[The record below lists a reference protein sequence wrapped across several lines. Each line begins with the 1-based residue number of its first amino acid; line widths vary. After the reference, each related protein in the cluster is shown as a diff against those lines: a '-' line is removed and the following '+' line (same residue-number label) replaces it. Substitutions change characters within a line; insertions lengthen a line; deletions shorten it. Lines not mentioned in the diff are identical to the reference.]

1 MSKSGAGL
9 LLGLLIVL
17 PVTGAESTAAKPP
30 AAKPA
35 AAATAAPVD
44 QKTADTKAL
53 EAFRNDLQAV
63 ETEVISKAV
72 SLTTE
77 EATKFWPVFE
87 RFQKEQKVI
96 IDGQIEGV
104 RKYAE
109 HYATLT
115 DADAAA
121 YVSAL
126 LERDK
131 RINELRTRYM
141 AEFAKVLPAGK
152 AARVIHVSRRLA
164 LVAQVKLS
172 TEVPLVR

>member
-17 PVTGAESTAAKPP
+17 PVVGAETTAKPP

-35 AAATAAPVD
+35 VATPAAPVD
-44 QKTADTKAL
+44 QRAADTKAL
-53 EAFRNDLQAV
+53 EEFRNDLQAV

-72 SLTTE
+72 SLTTD
-77 EATKFWPVFE
+77 EATKFWPVFK
-87 RFQKEQKVI
+87 RFQAEQKAI
-96 IDGQIEGV
+96 IDGQIEAV

-115 DADAAA
+115 DADATA
-121 YVSAL
+121 YVTAL
-126 LERDK
+126 LDRDK

>member
-1 MSKSGAGL
+1 MLKSGAGL

-17 PVTGAESTAAKPP
+17 PVVGAETTAKPP

-35 AAATAAPVD
+35 VATPAAPVD
-44 QKTADTKAL
+44 QRAADTKAL
-53 EAFRNDLQAV
+53 EEFRNDLQAV

-72 SLTTE
+72 SLTTD
-77 EATKFWPVFE
+77 EATKFWPVFK
-87 RFQKEQKVI
+87 RFQAEQKTI
-96 IDGQIEGV
+96 IDGQIEAV

-115 DADAAA
+115 DADASA
-121 YVSAL
+121 YVTAL
-126 LERDK
+126 LDRDK

-141 AEFAKVLPAGK
+141 AEFAKVLPVGK

>member
-17 PVTGAESTAAKPP
+17 PAVGAESTAKPP
-30 AAKPA
+30 AAKPVV
-35 AAATAAPVD
+35 ATTPAAPVD
-44 QKTADTKAL
+44 QRAADTKAL
-53 EAFRNDLQAV
+53 EEFRNDLQAV

-72 SLTTE
+72 SLTTD
-77 EATKFWPVFE
+77 EATRFWPVFK
-87 RFQKEQKVI
+87 RFQAEQKAI
-96 IDGQIEGV
+96 IDGQIEAV

-109 HYATLT
+109 HFATLT
-115 DADAAA
+115 DADANA

>member
-17 PVTGAESTAAKPP
+17 PVVGAETTAKPP

-35 AAATAAPVD
+35 VATPAAPVD
-44 QKTADTKAL
+44 QRAADTKAL
-53 EAFRNDLQAV
+53 EEFRNDLQAV

-72 SLTTE
+72 SLTTD
-77 EATKFWPVFE
+77 EATKFWPVFK
-87 RFQKEQKVI
+87 RFQAEQKTI
-96 IDGQIEGV
+96 IDGQIEAV

-115 DADAAA
+115 DADASA
-121 YVSAL
+121 YVTAL
-126 LERDK
+126 LDRDK

>member
-1 MSKSGAGL
+1 MSKSYAGL

-17 PVTGAESTAAKPP
+17 PATGAEPTAAKPP

-35 AAATAAPVD
+35 TASTAAAD
-44 QKTADTKAL
+44 QRAADTKAL
-53 EAFRNDLQAV
+53 EEFRNDLQAV
-63 ETEVISKAV
+63 ETEVISKAI
-72 SLTTE
+72 SLTAA
-77 EATKFWPVFE
+77 EATKFWPLFE

-96 IDGQIEGV
+96 IDGQIEAV

-109 HYATLT
+109 NYATLT

-126 LERDK
+126 LDRDK

-152 AARVIHVSRRLA
+152 AARVVHVSRRLA
-164 LVAQVKLS
+164 LVAQAKLS

>member
-17 PVTGAESTAAKPP
+17 PVVGAETTAKPP

-35 AAATAAPVD
+35 VATPAAPVD
-44 QKTADTKAL
+44 QRAADTKAL
-53 EAFRNDLQAV
+53 EEFRNDLQAV

-72 SLTTE
+72 SLTTD
-77 EATKFWPVFE
+77 EATKFWPVFK
-87 RFQKEQKVI
+87 RFQAEQKTI
-96 IDGQIEGV
+96 IDGQIEAV

-115 DADAAA
+115 DADATA
-121 YVSAL
+121 YVTAL
-126 LERDK
+126 LDRDK